1 MIIFVA
7 FFALFANE
15 GKALQ
20 AESICCEEIEV
31 LLKNKTAAYQTV
43 CLGPDS
49 RLSSNCCRNI
59 EIEIEKHR
67 YAYKTLCPAV
77 EKPVTTPLTTAKITV
92 TTVKTTTAATTAK
105 ATTTATTTTLST
117 GIFVKFCFEFLLLRT
132 FLQIQSCSK
141 RSRNVPLSL
150 NCFENHSVFHD
161 LHSLIV

>member
-7 FFALFANE
+7 LFALFANE

-20 AESICCEEIEV
+20 AESICCEEIES
-31 LLKNKTAAYQTV
+31 LLENKTTAYQTV

-77 EKPVTTPLTTAKITV
+77 EKPVI
-92 TTVKTTTAATTAK
+92 TAAPTT
-105 ATTTATTTTLST
+105 
-117 GIFVKFCFEFLLLRT
+117 GMLLNLLPLVR
-132 FLQIQSCSK
+132 LKDKSK
-141 RSRNVPLSL
+141 SSQHNMHNLL
-150 NCFENHSVFHD
+150 
-161 LHSLIV
+161 